1 MDVKQWHEQTV
12 EAVPC
17 DLDADAEED
26 KGDDAKDSVGGGGR
40 DGVGDP
46 GGVGVAEI
54 DGPQSTTAAMK
65 RPTWARRLSVTV
77 RWVAWT
83 LRVSMTTMQP
93 GPAVMGKV
101 KG

>member
-1 MDVKQWHEQTV
+1 M
-12 EAVPC
+12 
-17 DLDADAEED
+17 
-26 KGDDAKDSVGGGGR
+26 GSGGG
-40 DGVGDP
+40 DSVGDP

-54 DGPQSTTAAMK
+54 DEPLSTMAAMK
-65 RPTWARRLSVTV
+65 SPTCARTVSVTV
-77 RWVAWT
+77 ASVCVA